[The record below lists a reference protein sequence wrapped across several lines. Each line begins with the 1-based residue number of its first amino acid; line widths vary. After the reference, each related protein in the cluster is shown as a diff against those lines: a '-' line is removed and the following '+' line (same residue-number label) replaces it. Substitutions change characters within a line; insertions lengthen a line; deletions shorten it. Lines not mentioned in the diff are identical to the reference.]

1 MVFEYEILLVEKFI
15 ELKMTNNAYERECPF
30 RWGNIDLVE
39 YKNESK
45 YYLSEN
51 QIKVLKQKE
60 NLIIFSLLYK
70 HRQHKLDYISK
81 KSGFSLKNASKHLN
95 SLIKSEIVVQ
105 ENNLYRINGNI
116 EFPDVLVKSYEMKLN
131 DIKKAINQ
139 AVINKKYSDYSYVVM
154 PQNKYKLCMEYK
166 NVFQN
171 CSVGLLLVSE
181 NKVTEVIRAKKN
193 KESTY
198 AKFASKIKLLEAA
211 I

>member
-15 ELKMTNNAYERECPF
+15 ELKMANNAYVRECPF
-30 RWGNIDLVE
+30 RWGNIDLVAYE
-39 YKNESK
+39 IESK

-51 QIKVLKQKE
+51 QMKILKQKE

-70 HRQHKLDYISK
+70 HRPHKLNYISK
-81 KSGFSLKNASKHLN
+81 KSGFSLEKTFKYINY
-95 SLIKSEIVVQ
+95 LIRTKIVFQ
-105 ENNLYRINGNI
+105 ENDLYRINENI

-154 PQNKYKLCMEYK
+154 PQSKCKLCMDYK
-166 NVFQN
+166 EVFQN
-171 CSVGLLLVSE
+171 CSVGLLLVND

-193 KESTY
+193 KELTF
-198 AKFASKIKLLEAA
+198 AKLASKIKLLESV